1 MVEPGKSEAA
11 EFFLQ
16 YADRIYYTKPYQNP
30 NFLKKNL
37 N

>member
-1 MVEPGKSEAA
+1 MIEPGKSEAA

-16 YADRIYYTKPYQNP
+16 YAARIYYTKPYQNP
-30 NFLKKNL
+30 NFLKKKL